1 MNYTSGLNGAD
12 ADLAHEPGRGTRWM
26 LCLRWKYRG
35 CRRRKGV
42 SADPMMRKNQGFSMP
57 ELMIVIGIMLI
68 ISAMAL
74 PTLQNFQG
82 SYRVHS
88 DSGALVSYLSVVRV
102 RAASQ
107 YTPYR
112 LDVNP
117 TANTYVMEQLT
128 QTTYNPFGTPGSTTY
143 SAVSPNPV
151 YEGGTQYFDQGNTIY
166 NCRPSGITVFP
177 TPVTADPT
185 SCTGVLYFYF
195 DTRGMPTDQ
204 TGSALDSKGGVA
216 IYIKGQN
223 GMVDA
228 VTAAGTSM
236 TLMNDMPR
244 VRGPKGW

>member
-1 MNYTSGLNGAD
+1 MSQRPKDVNARVIMG
-12 ADLAHEPGRGTRWM
+12 
-26 LCLRWKYRG
+26 
-35 CRRRKGV
+35 
-42 SADPMMRKNQGFSMP
+42 KNQGFSMP
-57 ELMIVIGIMLI
+57 EIMIVIGIMFI
-68 ISAMAL
+68 VTAMAL
-74 PTLQNFQG
+74 PSVLNFQR

-88 DSGALVSYLSVVRV
+88 DSGALASYFSAVRV

-112 LDVNP
+112 LDVDP
-117 TANTYVMEQLT
+117 TANSYVMEQLT
-128 QTTYNPFGTPGSTTY
+128 QTTYNPFGTPGSVTY
-143 SAVSPNPV
+143 SAQSPAV
-151 YEGGTQYFDQGNTIY
+151 YESGTQYFNTGNTISS
-166 NCRPSGITVFP
+166 CRPSGITVFP

-185 SCTGVLYFYF
+185 SCTGVLYIYF
-195 DTRGMPTDQ
+195 KTRGMPTDQ

-244 VRGPKGW
+244 VRGPKGC